1 MYLLDTNALIILM
14 YGEITNIKL
23 SKEAISIINSSEH
36 LCISIASLWEIA
48 IKKKLGKLD
57 IKSSIRRIAD
67 KCKDAGIWILP
78 ITVKHLDKTIELELN
93 KDHHDPFD
101 RLILSTTM
109 VENYT
114 LISTDSKM
122 RQYGAKVIW

>member
-48 IKKKLGKLD
+48 IKKKTGET
-57 IKSSIRRIAD
+57 
-67 KCKDAGIWILP
+67 G
-78 ITVKHLDKTIELELN
+78 
-93 KDHHDPFD
+93 
-101 RLILSTTM
+101 
-109 VENYT
+109 Y
-114 LISTDSKM
+114 
-122 RQYGAKVIW
+122 